1 RRQSPQKR
9 RGFSCKVETPIAKE
23 KLNLRS
29 SANAYSRTAKASSKP
44 TFCGTDRIFDHC
56 PSRFY
61 PFNR

>member
-29 SANAYSRTAKASSKP
+29 SANAYSSTGSCLLAASHTKWLAAPKHMALS
-44 TFCGTDRIFDHC
+44 FQGA
-56 PSRFY
+56 
-61 PFNR
+61 